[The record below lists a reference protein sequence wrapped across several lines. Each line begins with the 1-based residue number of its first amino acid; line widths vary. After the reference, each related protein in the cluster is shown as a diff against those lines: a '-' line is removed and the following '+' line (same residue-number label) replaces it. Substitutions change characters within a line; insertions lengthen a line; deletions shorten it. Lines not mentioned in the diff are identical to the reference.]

1 MLTETWETTVEG
13 PLVFYYQS
21 ESYAQQHLDTI
32 VGDYRKA
39 LADVS
44 AFLGVPPD
52 GLPRISVYVCAFLP
66 EGDGQVGS
74 ETTRRNPEAAEIWTA
89 VNSESPGA
97 NPHFELTQLLLHKI
111 YGARTQESGFWYDG
125 LAGHLAGKGG
135 SEHDT
140 EAPARAQ
147 KLFDA
152 GQLPYL
158 TDILSVYSVHQSA
171 AGTSIATAFVGFLI
185 ERSGPDR
192 YKRFL
197 TGLREGTRPPA
208 SDAAEVSRTP
218 SGEVFRRVYG
228 APIQS
233 LEESWY
239 RLMERVS
246 AGGSSRM
253 SDAVLQLLPYVRM
266 YMPHFVGI
274 VVCILVA
281 LSFAVFMPQ
290 AIRFLVNNIL
300 GRRPLPFSL
309 PAIGEAGQQ
318 LELGSGQ
325 MQALLA
331 LLGAMIFMFILSA
344 FANTRRSYLVT
355 WMGEAV
361 AYDLRMRFYERLQRL
376 PISFHRVTPNQDISQ
391 RFWTDISTIS
401 QALTY
406 GIVPMM
412 QSLLAM
418 LIFGVA
424 LISLNWKLSLIALAG
439 LPVFIV
445 TFQRMRA
452 KLREA
457 TLERSR
463 RQSDISQS
471 MSETLLAPER
481 VRLYGLFD
489 YLTDRFVER
498 MKLARDQA
506 VRLNLLSSTQTS
518 TGALITSGA
527 QVATLFLGGW
537 IIIESQSRDLT
548 TGDLM
553 AFYVLLLQLYAP
565 AGVFTGAMQYVS
577 QATTSLDRV
586 NNILGKEIEEDDPRA
601 VDIAPLR
608 EAIRFESVSYG
619 RTKGKD
625 LIKDLTLEIKAGS
638 KVAFVGPPGSG
649 KASIMELLPR
659 LFDVAEG
666 TITWDGMDLRGITST
681 SLWRCLAVVSQETY
695 VFRAT
700 VYDNIR
706 YGRTDASDDEI
717 IAAARKSGLHEFIL
731 GLPGGYD
738 TQVNDRDA
746 SLGLVQRQRL
756 AVARA
761 LLQDA
766 SVILMDDALSTLDVP
781 AQRELEQALRGPG
794 QTKTL
799 IRVAQRISTIQDA
812 DTIYVMDGGQL
823 VQQGRHDDLADERD
837 GLYAQL
843 LKDELGA
850 GAVSGA
856 FQAVRRLARQA
867 PFSALPPRVL
877 EEVARLMLYAER
889 SPGDTICRQGS
900 LGDELFV
907 LGRGD
912 VEVVLEGED
921 GQERTLNE
929 LHEGEYFGEI
939 SFLRRIPRT
948 ATVRARTPVELHI
961 LRRQDFDFLL
971 ANLGTDVTA
980 HLDRTAQE
988 RIDATR
994 ARLAAAEATPA

>member
-1 MLTETWETTVEG
+1 MLAESWERRVEE
-13 PLVFYYQS
+13 PLVFYYQLD
-21 ESYAQQHLDTI
+21 SYAQQQLDAI
-32 VGDYRKA
+32 IAEYQKA
-39 LADVS
+39 LSDVT
-44 AFLGVPPD
+44 AFLGLTRANLPP
-52 GLPRISVYVCAFLP
+52 ISIYLSPFLP
-66 EGDGQVGS
+66 EADGPAAGNQ
-74 ETTRRNPEAAEIWTA
+74 TTRRNPDAGEIWTA

-97 NPHFELTQLLLHKI
+97 NPRAELAQLLLHKT
-111 YGARTQESGFWYDG
+111 YGPRTAGRSFWYDG
-125 LAGHLAGKGG
+125 LADWLAAKGG
-135 SEHDT
+135 SAYHSQ
-140 EAPARAQ
+140 ASARVQ

-152 GQLPYL
+152 GQLPPLVDLLALYG
-158 TDILSVYSVHQSA
+158 VHQSS
-171 AGTSIATAFVGFLI
+171 AGVSTATAFVGFLI
-185 ERSGPDR
+185 ERYGADR

-197 TGLREGTRPPA
+197 GALRQGDEQA
-208 SDAAEVSRTP
+208 
-218 SGEVFRRVYG
+218 FQRVYG
-228 APIQS
+228 APVQS
-233 LEESWY
+233 LEQSWY
-239 RLMERVS
+239 RLLERVG
-246 AGGSSRM
+246 AGGSARM
-253 SDAVLQLLPYVRM
+253 SDAVKQLMPYLRM
-266 YMPHFVGI
+266 YRLHFLGI
-274 VVCILVA
+274 IGCILVA

-309 PAIGEAGQQ
+309 PTIGEAGQQ
-318 LELGSGQ
+318 LELGAGQ
-325 MQALLA
+325 TQALIA
-331 LLGAMIFMFILSA
+331 LLLAMVFMFILSA
-344 FANTRRSYLVT
+344 FANTRRTYLVT

-361 AYDLRMRFYERLQRL
+361 NYDLRMRFYEQLQRL
-376 PISFHRVTPNQDISQ
+376 PISFHRSTPNQDISQ
-391 RFWTDISTIS
+391 RFWSDVSTIS

-406 GIVPMM
+406 GIVPMG

-418 LIFGVA
+418 LIFAAA
-424 LISLNWKLSLIALAG
+424 LISLNWKLSIIALAG
-439 LPVFIV
+439 LPVFV
-445 TFQRMRA
+445 VSFRRMRA
-452 KLREA
+452 RLREA

-463 RQSDISQS
+463 RQSEISQS
-471 MSETLLAPER
+471 LSETLLAPER
-481 VRLYGLFD
+481 VRLYGLID
-489 YLTDRFVER
+489 YLTQRFIER
-498 MKLARDQA
+498 MQLARDQ
-506 VRLNLLSSTQTS
+506 VVKLNLMTS
-518 TGALITSGA
+518 TSASTSALITNGA
-527 QVATLFLGGW
+527 QVATLVLGGL
-537 IIIESQSRDLT
+537 IIIDSQGRDLT

-586 NNILGKEIEEDDPRA
+586 NNVLAREIEKDAPGA
-601 VDIAPLR
+601 VEIGPLGD
-608 EAIRFESVSYG
+608 AIRLESVSYG
-619 RTKGKD
+619 RAEGKD
-625 LIKDLTLEIKAGS
+625 LVKDLTLEIKAGS

-659 LFDVAEG
+659 IFEVAEG
-666 TITWDGMDLRGITST
+666 TITWDGTDLRKIKSS
-681 SLWRCLAVVSQETY
+681 SLRRHLAVVSQETF

-706 YGRTDASDDEI
+706 YGRTDASDDQI
-717 IAAARKSGLHEFIL
+717 IEAVQRAGLHEFIL

-746 SLGLVQRQRL
+746 SFGLVQRQRL

-781 AQRELEQALRGPG
+781 AQRELEQALQGSGRG
-794 QTKTL
+794 KTL
-799 IRVAQRISTIQDA
+799 IRVAQRLGTVQDA
-812 DTIYVMDGGQL
+812 DRIYVMEGGRI
-823 VQQGRHDDLADERD
+823 VQQGRHEDLADERD

-856 FQAVRRLARQA
+856 FQAVRRLAKQA

-889 SPGDTICRQGS
+889 SPGDVICRQGS

-907 LGRGD
+907 LGRGE
-912 VEVVLEGED
+912 VEVVLEAED
-921 GQERTLNE
+921 GQERILNA
-929 LHEGEYFGEI
+929 LNEGEYFGEI

-961 LRRQDFDFLL
+961 LRRQDFDYLL
-971 ANLGTDVTA
+971 ANLGPDVTA

-994 ARLAAAEATPA
+994 SRLAAAEAAPV